1 MSYVITIGREY
12 GSGGRYV
19 GQELAKKLNIKFYDS
34 ELINKV
40 AEETGLCVEYIKDN
54 DEKKDSFFAYVG
66 LNESTSFLT
75 ASQRVSLAQFKT
87 IQKLAEK
94 NESFVIVGRC
104 ADYVL
109 RDYKNLVSVFIMA
122 DEESKIERAV
132 TFYGINKDK
141 ASEILKKMDKNRASY
156 YNYFTDRKWGKASN
170 YDICVSS
177 SIGIKETVDVI
188 EAFVKSKLKDQF

>member
-1 MSYVITIGREY
+1 M
-12 GSGGRYV
+12 
-19 GQELAKKLNIKFYDS
+19 
-34 ELINKV
+34 
-40 AEETGLCVEYIKDN
+40 
-54 DEKKDSFFAYVG
+54 
-66 LNESTSFLT
+66 
-75 ASQRVSLAQFKT
+75 AQFKT

-177 SIGIKETVDVI
+177 SIRIKETVDVI
-188 EAFVKSKLKDQF
+188 ETFVKSKLKDQF